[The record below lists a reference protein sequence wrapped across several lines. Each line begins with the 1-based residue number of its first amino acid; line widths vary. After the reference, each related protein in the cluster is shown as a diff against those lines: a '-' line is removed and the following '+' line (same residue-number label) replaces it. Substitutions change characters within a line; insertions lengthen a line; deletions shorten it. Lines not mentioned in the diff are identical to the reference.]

1 MLLATSPVSN
11 LQTESW
17 FWVSMFNAR
26 NLFTMAIWADTL
38 PASVQNGPV
47 HCKTFMSHV
56 AVDCEQRSLKFGW
69 LRTRGIQA
77 GYVRRYV
84 VNVNFTGVG
93 PCSGDMLFIL
103 LWHDSNTVNTAVMTN
118 RSTFQNGI
126 VIDSFSIFIVRFWY
140 TFDPLVTGKSKY
152 INFEQ
157 DNSTIIILCLVQLR
171 HLHHN
176 KFVVS
181 SVCCWGTS
189 NYISSGRILWW
200 CIRNG
205 EKLKKL
211 PSSTSWG
218 DTYILSLITQAVLKN
233 IKTQAWPLDIEFVQ
247 HFVYR
252 LISLQDFVFSKRL
265 TWKVDFEIFLLFLI
279 DVHVWWGVIGN
290 GFSNSI
296 S

>member
-1 MLLATSPVSN
+1 
-11 LQTESW
+11 
-17 FWVSMFNAR
+17 
-26 NLFTMAIWADTL
+26 
-38 PASVQNGPV
+38 
-47 HCKTFMSHV
+47 V

-181 SVCCWGTS
+181 SVCC
-189 NYISSGRILWW
+189 
-200 CIRNG
+200 
-205 EKLKKL
+205 
-211 PSSTSWG
+211 
-218 DTYILSLITQAVLKN
+218 
-233 IKTQAWPLDIEFVQ
+233 
-247 HFVYR
+247 
-252 LISLQDFVFSKRL
+252 
-265 TWKVDFEIFLLFLI
+265 
-279 DVHVWWGVIGN
+279 
-290 GFSNSI
+290 
-296 S
+296 